1 MDILQSYPLL
11 ITSLLGGAIGFIIPL
26 LLIVLRYLGRIAENR
41 KDRRIVQA
49 EGEMEEL
56 MLDVCEESVEEQEVG
71 YEVVESLPQS
81 LSARIENLE
90 SDLRDLKILL
100 SNNPEVLISIARLDE
115 RVNLLREEVK
125 NKTLSSKWI
134 IGIAGGMMAMAIS
147 IITLVVTVL
156 TGLFKILQ

>member
-41 KDRRIVQA
+41 KDRRIVHA